1 MKKTLCIILSAVLI
15 ISACIFSVNAV
26 TVPQIDTSPSID
38 MPEFVYCEEGFNIL
52 YQFDD
57 PSGITRTFCYLCSG
71 QNPDGS
77 NFTLLADYGG
87 SVYCGDAVKYY
98 ELDGYTLVS
107 PREYLPGY
115 YYILADGKMSEL
127 SYAYEHG
134 MFDSDALYNQLIKCD
149 DKPGV
154 WSKNANLIVTSPRVS
169 SITFTDNFGWGQ
181 MYVYAW
187 DSDGK
192 SIDGAYPGS
201 PITNKKINSYGET
214 QFVYN
219 LPENAAGIIISNGI
233 DSRSEEIT
241 DFSRYGGYWFSGIKN
256 SDDYYVPTGYIVSEE
271 PTFDPNATEPD
282 TSIYTPVPTEPEV
295 LPTDGG
301 PEYSEIMRKKVSE
314 ASIYSNIESDKI
326 EIQIKDSSEGMAYA
340 EDYNENDGNKF
351 LEDFKDYGIIS
362 VEEFYIDFAYYRA
375 FVTLD
380 KKDRKNVIDT
390 CLELFDNPLV
400 IAATPVTTHG
410 EVHFEKG
417 DVNAD
422 EALDIIDA
430 VNIQK
435 FTVDRIGFRD
445 EQKSFGDYNNDGI
458 CDILDSTAI
467 QKALV
472 AE

>member
-1 MKKTLCIILSAVLI
+1 
-15 ISACIFSVNAV
+15 
-26 TVPQIDTSPSID
+26 
-38 MPEFVYCEEGFNIL
+38 
-52 YQFDD
+52 
-57 PSGITRTFCYLCSG
+57 
-71 QNPDGS
+71 
-77 NFTLLADYGG
+77 
-87 SVYCGDAVKYY
+87 
-98 ELDGYTLVS
+98 
-107 PREYLPGY
+107 
-115 YYILADGKMSEL
+115 
-127 SYAYEHG
+127 
-134 MFDSDALYNQLIKCD
+134 
-149 DKPGV
+149 
-154 WSKNANLIVTSPRVS
+154 
-169 SITFTDNFGWGQ
+169 

-241 DFSRYGGYWFSGIKN
+241 DFSRYDGYWFSGKQN
-256 SDDYYVPTGYIVSEE
+256 GDGHYVLTGYIVSEE
-271 PTFDPNATEPD
+271 PTFNPNATEPD

-340 EDYNENDGNKF
+340 EDYHENGGKKL

-362 VEEFYIDFAYYRA
+362 IENCYLDFAYYRV

-390 CLELFDNPLV
+390 CLELFDNPSV

>member
-1 MKKTLCIILSAVLI
+1 MKKAVAILISLALLIGICNFAVYAVNQYSDKIYQYNTILSDSSDSDLINASIYYDILAHSTDELDQIVYERCGYTTTNNYGFDVPVFYLSQEDKKKWREADKVYKDTMNQLRLELGYEAAKPVLDYVGI
-15 ISACIFSVNAV
+15 NLVFNGKNYSYHDEQVSSLTEKGMRLYLSKAEILKASEMDYVIKIVCYDPNW
-26 TVPQIDTSPSID
+26 T
-38 MPEFVYCEEGFNIL
+38 PE
-52 YQFDD
+52 DD
-57 PSGITRTFCYLCSG
+57 YTAPSGTMPPVT
-71 QNPDGS
+71 QNS
-77 NFTLLADYGG
+77 T
-87 SVYCGDAVKYY
+87 V
-98 ELDGYTLVS
+98 
-107 PREYLPGY
+107 
-115 YYILADGKMSEL
+115 
-127 SYAYEHG
+127 
-134 MFDSDALYNQLIKCD
+134 
-149 DKPGV
+149 
-154 WSKNANLIVTSPRVS
+154 
-169 SITFTDNFGWGQ
+169 
-181 MYVYAW
+181 
-187 DSDGK
+187 
-192 SIDGAYPGS
+192 
-201 PITNKKINSYGET
+201 
-214 QFVYN
+214 
-219 LPENAAGIIISNGI
+219 
-233 DSRSEEIT
+233 
-241 DFSRYGGYWFSGIKN
+241 
-256 SDDYYVPTGYIVSEE
+256 E
-271 PTFDPNATEPD
+271 PTTAENVQ
-282 TSIYTPVPTEPEV
+282 I
-295 LPTDGG
+295 PTDGG
-301 PEYSEIMRKKVSE
+301 PEYSEIMRKMVSE

-340 EDYNENDGNKF
+340 EDYHENGGKKL

-362 VEEFYIDFAYYRA
+362 IENCYLDFAYYRV

-390 CLELFDNPLV
+390 CLELFDNPSV

>member
-1 MKKTLCIILSAVLI
+1 MKKLLCIILSVILI
-15 ISACIFSVNAV
+15 FGTFVFSVNAV
-26 TVPQIDTSPSID
+26 ETTKISQDLADELQNGSSDTVSVYIWLKEIISESEVERIVAEKYTWTDEQEHLKLYRQELKNIVEPYVQRFIDDNALLLDNIKYQGKTVTFIIADVKRENIANLAESDTVTQLSLYKDEVIEPD
-38 MPEFVYCEEGFNIL
+38 YDEENTKEPTTG
-52 YQFDD
+52 FDD
-57 PSGITRTFCYLCSG
+57 IE
-71 QNPDGS
+71 Q
-77 NFTLLADYGG
+77 
-87 SVYCGDAVKYY
+87 
-98 ELDGYTLVS
+98 
-107 PREYLPGY
+107 
-115 YYILADGKMSEL
+115 
-127 SYAYEHG
+127 
-134 MFDSDALYNQLIKCD
+134 
-149 DKPGV
+149 
-154 WSKNANLIVTSPRVS
+154 
-169 SITFTDNFGWGQ
+169 
-181 MYVYAW
+181 
-187 DSDGK
+187 
-192 SIDGAYPGS
+192 
-201 PITNKKINSYGET
+201 
-214 QFVYN
+214 
-219 LPENAAGIIISNGI
+219 GII
-233 DSRSEEIT
+233 
-241 DFSRYGGYWFSGIKN
+241 
-256 SDDYYVPTGYIVSEE
+256 
-271 PTFDPNATEPD
+271 
-282 TSIYTPVPTEPEV
+282 
-295 LPTDGG
+295 PTDGG

-340 EDYNENDGNKF
+340 EDYHENGGKKL

-362 VEEFYIDFAYYRA
+362 IENCYIDFAYYRA

-410 EVHFEKG
+410 EVRFEKG